1 MKEKIV
7 QTNLEVANS
16 ALYDINVDPLT
27 SFDDPSKVARVI
39 KAKFQGVLDE
49 VMSTNNWNCNR
60 AITLMNYAQ
69 ADNTFGW
76 KYAYTIPNDC
86 LYVRAVAP
94 LDSLTALTPETIK
107 RFTEYSMNQT
117 TSQLYMKKGKL
128 IYANEPYMLLVY
140 SRTVKDCSELPSY
153 VAKAVS
159 KCLAAE
165 IAYALTQDRQIRAD
179 QIGLYDAAL
188 RSARAANA
196 REENVYVPISSLIAS
211 REG

>member
-27 SFDDPSKVARVI
+27 SFDDPSKAARVI
-39 KAKFQGVLDE
+39 KTKFQGVLDE
-49 VMSTNNWNCNR
+49 VLGTNLWNCNR
-60 AITLMNYAQ
+60 EFTLMNYAEV
-69 ADNTFGW
+69 NNLFGW
-76 KYAYTIPNDC
+76 KHAFTIPNDC
-86 LYVRAVAP
+86 LYVRAIAP
-94 LDSLTALTPETIK
+94 LDSLTALTPETLK
-107 RFTEYSMNQT
+107 RFSEYSMTQM
-117 TSQLYMKKGKL
+117 TSHLYMKKGQE
-128 IYANEPYMLLVY
+128 IYANEPYVLLVY
-140 SRTVKDCSELPSY
+140 SKSIKDCSLLPSY
-153 VAKAVS
+153 ITKAVI
-159 KCLAAE
+159 KCLASE

-196 REENVYVPISSLIAS
+196 KEENVYVPVSQLIAS

>member
-27 SFDDPSKVARVI
+27 SFDDPSKAARVI

-69 ADNTFGW
+69 ADNLFGW
-76 KYAYTIPNDC
+76 QYAYTIPNDC
-86 LYVRAVAP
+86 LYVRAVVP
-94 LDSLTALTPETIK
+94 LDSLTALTPETVK

-140 SRTVKDCSELPSY
+140 SKTVKDCSELPAY
-153 VAKAVS
+153 IAKAVS
-159 KCLAAE
+159 KCLASE

-196 REENVYVPISSLIAS
+196 REENVYVPISSLITS

>member
-1 MKEKIV
+1 M

-27 SFDDPSKVARVI
+27 SFDDPSKTARVV
-39 KAKFQGVLDE
+39 KAKFQGILDE

-60 AITLMNYAQ
+60 AITLLNYAQ

-76 KYAYTIPNDC
+76 KHAFTIPNDC

-94 LDSLTALTPETIK
+94 LDSLSSLTPETLK
-107 RFTEYSMNQT
+107 RFTEYGMNQT

-128 IYANEPYMLLVY
+128 IYTNEPYTLLVY
-140 SRTVKDCSELPSY
+140 SRSIKDCSELPSY
-153 VAKAVS
+153 IAKAVS

-179 QIGLYDAAL
+179 QIGLYGAAL

-196 REENVYVPISSLIAS
+196 REENVYVPISTLITS